1 MVVSMGALALLQYS
15 FTISAKD
22 DIKRYF
28 NSLQVSFI
36 PNKKECQV
44 QWVLN

>member
-1 MVVSMGALALLQYS
+1 MDIDFLQEYG
-15 FTISAKD
+15 FAITAED
-22 DIKRYF
+22 NIKRYF

-44 QWVLN
+44 